1 MIVPEALQRI
11 AAELNRAGIP
21 YMLTGSFASVFYG
34 SPRSTQDIDLVIAA
48 NRAQL
53 QTFVESLARG
63 EYYVEA
69 DAALEALKHESLF
82 NIIDLKTSWKIDMI
96 IRKSRAF
103 SQEEFGRRRLSNI
116 EGVSLHVASAE
127 DVILAKL
134 EWAKLGASQRQIED
148 AAGILQMRAD
158 SLDRSYLD
166 KWVRELGLTKEWS
179 EAQRMASI
187 SGTGDLDG
195 SG

>member
-21 YMLTGSFASVFYG
+21 FMLTGSFASVFYG

-53 QTFVESLARG
+53 QTFVESLPRG

-69 DAALEALKHESLF
+69 DAALAALKRESLF

-103 SQEEFGRRRLSNI
+103 SQEEFGRRRLSNV
-116 EGVSLHVASAE
+116 EGLSLHVASAE

-134 EWAKLGASQRQIED
+134 EWAKLGASQRQIDD
-148 AAGILQMRAD
+148 AAGILKLRGD
-158 SLDRSYLD
+158 SLDRPYLD
-166 KWVRELGLTKEWS
+166 KWVRELGLTKQWN
-179 EAQRMASI
+179 EAQRIARDPGATTRKSE
-187 SGTGDLDG
+187 
-195 SG
+195 

>member
-21 YMLTGSFASVFYG
+21 FMLTGSFASVFYG
-34 SPRSTQDIDLVIAA
+34 SPRSTQDIDLVIAVNA
-48 NRAQL
+48 AQIR
-53 QTFVESLARG
+53 TFLETLPSD
-63 EYYVEA
+63 EYYVEV
-69 DAALEALKHESLF
+69 DAALEALKRESMF

-103 SQEEFGRRRLSNI
+103 SQEEFSRRRLSNV

-134 EWAKLGASQRQIED
+134 EWAKLGASQRQIDD
-148 AAGILQMRAD
+148 AAGILKLRGD
-158 SLDRSYLD
+158 SLDRPYLD
-166 KWVRELGLTKEWS
+166 KWVRELGLTKEWND
-179 EAQRMASI
+179 AQRMAGI
-187 SGTGDLDG
+187 SGSSPPPG
-195 SG
+195 